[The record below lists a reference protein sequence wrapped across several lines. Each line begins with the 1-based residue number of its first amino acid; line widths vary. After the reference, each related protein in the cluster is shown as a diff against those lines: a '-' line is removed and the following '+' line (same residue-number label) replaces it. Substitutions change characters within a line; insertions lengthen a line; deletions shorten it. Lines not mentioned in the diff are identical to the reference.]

1 MKNISPHNGI
11 IGIGR
16 KIFRPFIKKVNYSS
30 SIIHNLIDCLE
41 TIIFL
46 FSPHVNK
53 TINTDILLPT
63 GTTRQVLSAIANGI
77 GASEIKGY
85 DLTPPGNREHF
96 NFSIQDSDELILIG
110 VPVYEEFVPQFLWDC
125 LNAIEGKNK
134 PIVLVAVYGNIGFG
148 MCLKEMADWAKRAG
162 FRVIAAAAFVGEHSF
177 SHKETPL
184 AEGRPDNKDQRIAR
198 KFGAAIAKKIK
209 NGQSEVNNIPGHIPI
224 MARVLPKNS
233 AKLFAKYPDADM
245 ALCTHC
251 MRCLNV
257 CPSAAIDP
265 GTLNIDKTKCL
276 HCFACVRVCAPKA
289 RQIEFKLKALVK
301 NVLTLQTA
309 KRNEPELFI

>member
-1 MKNISPHNGI
+1 MSIKQISQV
-11 IGIGR
+11 
-16 KIFRPFIKKVNYSS
+16 F
-30 SIIHNLIDCLE
+30 
-41 TIIFL
+41 
-46 FSPHVNK
+46 FS
-53 TINTDILLPT
+53 PT
-63 GTTRQVLSAIANGI
+63 GTTRQVLGAIAKGI
-77 GASEIKGY
+77 GATEIKGY

-96 NFSIQDSDELILIG
+96 NYSLREEDELVLVG
-110 VPVYEEFVPQFLWDC
+110 VPVYEEFVPSFLWGC

-148 MCLKEMADWAKRAG
+148 MCLKEMAEWAKGAG
-162 FRVIAAAAFVGEHSF
+162 FRVIAAAAFIGEHSF

-184 AEGRPDNKDQRIAR
+184 AEGRPDNKDLRIAR

-245 ALCTHC
+245 NICTRC

-257 CPSAAIDP
+257 CPSGAIDP
-265 GTLNIDKTKCL
+265 GTLKIDKSKCL

-289 RQIEFKLKALVK
+289 RVIEFKLKALVK
-301 NVLTLQTA
+301 NVLTLQTG
-309 KRNEPELFI
+309 KRKEPELFI